1 MIGYVIVGVIA
12 FAVGEIVGVFVA
24 SLGQAAKERDELGK
38 FSDDLCHGCFGASV
52 GDCDHCMRKD
62 GKQDDETT

>member
-1 MIGYVIVGVIA
+1 MMGYI
-12 FAVGEIVGVFVA
+12 AVGITCLFIGGIVGVFTL
-24 SLGQAAKERDELGK
+24 SLCIAAKERDELGK
-38 FSDDLCHGCFGASV
+38 FSDDLCQGCFGASV

>member
-12 FAVGEIVGVFVA
+12 FAVGKIVGVFVA
-24 SLGQAAKERDELGK
+24 SLGQAAKERDELVK
-38 FSDDLCHGCFGASV
+38 FSNDPCHGCFGASV
-52 GDCDHCMRKD
+52 GDCDHCTRKD

>member
-38 FSDDLCHGCFGASV
+38 FSDDLCQGVFWRICG
-52 GDCDHCMRKD
+52 RL
-62 GKQDDETT
+62 